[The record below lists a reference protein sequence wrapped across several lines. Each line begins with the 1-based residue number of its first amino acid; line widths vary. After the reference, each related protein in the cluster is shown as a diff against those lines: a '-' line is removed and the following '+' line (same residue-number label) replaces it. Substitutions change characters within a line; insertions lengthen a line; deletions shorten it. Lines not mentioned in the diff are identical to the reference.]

1 MATQLLK
8 DQPLPVATSVE
19 IRVASLTTPD
29 HVIPALA
36 FTFIGHDDQTT
47 HVMFAGE
54 TDDMELFVKLV
65 KKAVEETLIQ
75 ASLI

>member
-1 MATQLLK
+1 MTTQLLN

-19 IRVASLTTPD
+19 IRVASLTTAD

-54 TDDMELFVKLV
+54 PNDLQAFLKLV
-65 KKAVEETLIQ
+65 KKAVEETVIQ